1 MAQIGGIVVK
11 TIKEAI
17 LKSTGDGGLISCY
30 EAPDGELIYFINGIP
45 QLTILTPK
53 KDL

>member
-1 MAQIGGIVVK
+1 MGGIVVK

-17 LKSTGDGGLISCY
+17 IQSSGDGGLISCY
-30 EAPDGELIYFINGIP
+30 EAPDGELIYFLNGIP
-45 QLTILTPK
+45 YLTILTPK

>member
-30 EAPDGELIYFINGIP
+30 EAPDGELIYFINGLPKIS
-45 QLTILTPK
+45 IKAPK
-53 KDL
+53 K

>member
-1 MAQIGGIVVK
+1 MGGIVVK

-17 LKSTGDGGLISCY
+17 IQSTGDGGLISCY
-30 EAPDGELIYFINGIP
+30 EAADGELIWFLSGSP
-45 QLTILTPK
+45 QLTILTNK